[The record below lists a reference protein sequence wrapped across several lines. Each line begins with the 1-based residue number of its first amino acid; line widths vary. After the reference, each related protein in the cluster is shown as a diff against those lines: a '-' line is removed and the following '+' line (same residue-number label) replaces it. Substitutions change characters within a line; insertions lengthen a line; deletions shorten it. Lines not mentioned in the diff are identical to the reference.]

1 MSIDWN
7 ALIDDMKSGSNLAL
21 ARLITCVENREHGW
35 EYAMQRIFADTGR
48 ARTVGIT
55 GFPGSGKSTITGQM
69 IRNLVNQGKKV
80 GVITVDPTSPFTGGA
95 LLGDRIRMND
105 VSNSD
110 GVFIR
115 SMGSRG
121 GIGGLNQAARD
132 IIKILDAFGKDYV
145 LVETVGIGQ
154 NEVEIVNTVE
164 LTVLICA
171 PGHGDAIQALKCG
184 IMEIADIFV
193 VNKSDCEGAHQLE
206 ANIQA
211 MLALGDQRGTA
222 TPPVLKTEA
231 LKGKGIDR
239 LVAEIDRQLNSVDR
253 KAVRHQALIRDEL
266 LWLLERKIVNMIRA
280 RWFKGERLEEAIEM
294 VASFEKDPYSVI
306 NDYVS
311 HYIAEIIK
319 KNSDSD
325 LTTWTDL

>member
-1 MSIDWN
+1 MDIDWN
-7 ALIDDMKSGSNLAL
+7 ALIDDMKSGSCQAL

-35 EYAMQRIFADTGR
+35 EDAMQRIFTDTGR

-69 IRNLVNQGKKV
+69 IRELVNRGKKV

-132 IIKILDAFGKDYV
+132 IIKILDAYGKDYV
-145 LVETVGIGQ
+145 LVETVGVGQ
-154 NEVEIVNTVE
+154 NEVEIVKTVE

-184 IMEIADIFV
+184 VMEIADIFV

-206 ANIQA
+206 TNIQA
-211 MLALGDQRGTA
+211 MLALGDQRGIE
-222 TPPVLKTEA
+222 TPPVLKTQA
-231 LKGKGIDR
+231 LKGQGVDR
-239 LVAEIDRQLNSVDR
+239 LVAEIDRQLNSVER
-253 KAVRHQALIRDEL
+253 KTAKHQELIRDEL
-266 LWLLERKIVNMIRA
+266 LWLLERKIVDMIRVK
-280 RWFKGERLEEAIEM
+280 WFKGEKLEEAIKM

-311 HYIAEIIK
+311 RNIAEIIK
-319 KNSDSD
+319 TRSDAD
-325 LTTWTDL
+325 LTTRIDK

>member
-1 MSIDWN
+1 MNIDWN
-7 ALIDDMKSGSNLAL
+7 DLIDEMKSGSCQAL

-35 EYAMQRIFADTGR
+35 QGAMQQIFADTGR

-69 IRNLVNQGKKV
+69 VRELVDRGKKV

-105 VSNSD
+105 VSNAD

-145 LVETVGIGQ
+145 LVETVGVGQ
-154 NEVEIVNTVE
+154 HEVEIVKTVE

-193 VNKSDCEGAHQLE
+193 VNKSDCEGAQQLE
-206 ANIQA
+206 TNIQA
-211 MLALGDQRGTA
+211 MLAFGNQSGTA
-222 TPPVLKTEA
+222 IPPVLKTQA
-231 LKGKGIDR
+231 LKGVGVDR
-239 LVAEIDRQLNSVDR
+239 LVAEIDRQLDSAER
-253 KAVRHQALIRDEL
+253 KAAKHRELIRDEL
-266 LWLLERKIVNMIRA
+266 LWLLERKILEMIEVK
-280 RWFKGERLEEAIEM
+280 WFKGEKLEEAIKK

-311 HYIAEIIK
+311 HNVAEIIK

-325 LTTWTDL
+325 LTT